1 VFRLGLAP
9 TIPAAR
15 QLVSHGHILV
25 NARRVSAPAY
35 DVSVGDVVT
44 VRDKSRE
51 HPSVAEGV
59 TNGPTL
65 AVPGYLE
72 RAADNHGGKM
82 TGDPQ
87 RQDVPIDFRESL
99 IVEFYAR

>member
-1 VFRLGLAP
+1 
-9 TIPAAR
+9 
-15 QLVSHGHILV
+15 
-25 NARRVSAPAY
+25 
-35 DVSVGDVVT
+35 

-51 HPSVAEGV
+51 HPSVVEGV

-65 AVPGYLE
+65 TLPGYLE
-72 RAADNHGGKM
+72 RAADNVGGKM